1 MLKKHKSV
9 WIVIKMEG
17 NSELEEI
24 KRKKLQELMS
34 KNKEDKAQSH
44 LDRPIEVTDDDFQNM
59 INKYPMVVVDFWAP
73 WCGPCKMVGPA
84 IEQLAKEYK
93 GKVVFAK
100 LNVDNN
106 HMTSSQFSVSSIP
119 TMMIFKNGKV
129 VERIIG
135 ALPKPQIE
143 QKIKQHL

>member
-1 MLKKHKSV
+1 
-9 WIVIKMEG
+9 MER

-24 KRKKLQELMS
+24 KRKKLKEMMS
-34 KNKEDKAQSH
+34 RKKEDETQSH
-44 LDRPIEVTDDDFQNM
+44 PERPIEVTDDDFQKV
-59 INKYPMVVVDFWAP
+59 INDYPLVVVDFWAP

-93 GKVVFAK
+93 GEVAFGK

-106 HMTSSQFSVSSIP
+106 HMTASQFGVSSIP
-119 TMMIFKNGKV
+119 TMMIFKNGKA

-135 ALPKPQIE
+135 ALPKQQIE

>member
-1 MLKKHKSV
+1 
-9 WIVIKMEG
+9 MEG

-24 KRKKLQELMS
+24 KRKKLKEMMS
-34 KNKEDKAQSH
+34 KNKEDKTQSYPEK
-44 LDRPIEVTDDDFQNM
+44 PIEVTDDDFQKV
-59 INKYPMVVVDFWAP
+59 INDYPLVLVDFWAP
-73 WCGPCKMVGPA
+73 WCGPCKMVGPL

-93 GKVVFAK
+93 GQIVFTK
-100 LNVDNN
+100 LNIDNN
-106 HMTSSQFSVSSIP
+106 QRTAAQFGVSSIP
-119 TMMIFKNGKV
+119 TMMIFKNGEA